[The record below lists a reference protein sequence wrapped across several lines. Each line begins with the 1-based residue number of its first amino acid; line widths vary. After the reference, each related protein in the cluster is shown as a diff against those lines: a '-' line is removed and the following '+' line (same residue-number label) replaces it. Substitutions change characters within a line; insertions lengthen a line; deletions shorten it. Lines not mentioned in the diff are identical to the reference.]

1 MFKGLLEEVVRSTE
15 GGIAAL
21 VMGYDGIPVDHY
33 IRDDAPIDVETIG
46 MEFSVILKDIQK
58 AALMLDAGKAQ
69 EVAIRAERMTTVIRL
84 VSDQFFLALALAP
97 TGNIGKARYLL
108 RTHAATV
115 RDQLV

>member
-1 MFKGLLEEVVRSTE
+1 MFKGLLEEVVRSTD

-33 IRDDAPIDVETIG
+33 IRDDAPIDVESIG

-58 AALMLDAGKAQ
+58 AALMLDAGNAQ

-97 TGNIGKARYLL
+97 SGNLGKARYVL
-108 RTHAATV
+108 RTHASTV
-115 RDQLV
+115 REQLA